1 MMVAGVGCRRG
12 ASAEMIE
19 QALERAAAACGV
31 DPYCIAALATERSKG
46 TEPGIVAAAAR
57 RGLPLRLVDVRELR
71 RMASRVA
78 TRSDRVQ
85 SAKGVP
91 SIAEAAALAAAGADA
106 RLLGARVAN
115 AVATCAIA
123 LGADA

>member
-1 MMVAGVGCRRG
+1 M
-12 ASAEMIE
+12 
-19 QALERAAAACGV
+19 
-31 DPYCIAALATERSKG
+31 
-46 TEPGIVAAAAR
+46 AAAAR

-123 LGADA
+123 LGEDA